1 MSLSNSWAGREE
13 TPKSLQ
19 GEISSITLVW
29 VNTQH
34 LNVLLVVFQHSPPT
48 GESICALEMGAQL
61 GSNPDGPA
69 LGFASR
75 DAENLPGTFIF
86 YPSTVF
92 TIHTEALRNLF
103 WFYFLGISCLDF
115 GPGLPWLLLLFVYVV
130 YLWTPVHVCA
140 CVHLCA
146 LVFGS

>member
-1 MSLSNSWAGREE
+1 MSLSNSWSGREE

-69 LGFASR
+69 LGLCIQRCRELTRYFHLLSIDCLHHPHR
-75 DAENLPGTFIF
+75 GAEKPILI
-86 YPSTVF
+86 
-92 TIHTEALRNLF
+92 LF
-103 WFYFLGISCLDF
+103 PRYFMS
-115 GPGLPWLLLLFVYVV
+115 
-130 YLWTPVHVCA
+130 
-140 CVHLCA
+140 
-146 LVFGS
+146 